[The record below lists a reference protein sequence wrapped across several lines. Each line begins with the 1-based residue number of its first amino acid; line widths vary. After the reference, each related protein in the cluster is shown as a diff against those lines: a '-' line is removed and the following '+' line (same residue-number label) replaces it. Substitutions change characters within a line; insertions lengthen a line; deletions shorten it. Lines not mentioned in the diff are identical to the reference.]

1 MGKGVGKS
9 GNCSQLGPGL
19 AGWFVGFGFG
29 SSTPKDKKTGQSV
42 ADPGSARSAVPNAR
56 APGAPGRPNQK
67 VVGTQHSIAVRAVHQ
82 LKRRDPLSIQPA
94 SHRTRSLFC
103 WACELQRPKHRAAPS
118 DKDTTCGHP
127 IISTKAGP
135 SPSVVFPSQ
144 QYLEEEKSQKKRP
157 LHETR
162 GPTQKMS
169 TSHAATRGQLNL
181 GIRQTHLRFSHLCI
195 MSFDTY
201 R

>member
-94 SHRTRSLFC
+94 SQQTRSLFC
-103 WACELQRPKHRAAPS
+103 WACELQRPKHQLHLTKTPPAVIQLSPPRQVLFV
-118 DKDTTCGHP
+118 KGGV
-127 IISTKAGP
+127 IS
-135 SPSVVFPSQ
+135 SPSIVFPSQ

-162 GPTQKMS
+162 DL
-169 TSHAATRGQLNL
+169 HR
-181 GIRQTHLRFSHLCI
+181 R
-195 MSFDTY
+195 
-201 R
+201 